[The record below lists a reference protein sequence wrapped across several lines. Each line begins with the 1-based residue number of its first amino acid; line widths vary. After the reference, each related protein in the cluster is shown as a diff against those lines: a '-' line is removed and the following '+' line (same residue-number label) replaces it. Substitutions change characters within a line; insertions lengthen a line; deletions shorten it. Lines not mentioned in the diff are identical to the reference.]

1 MAKTFEYVPFTKD
14 VEANRRALSHGLTT
28 HKPLA
33 VGAEVKGDL
42 LRQVS
47 QYVPEDCWVGKAEVY
62 GEDELNVFVK
72 VAIAVPAVGIVRVR
86 KAVEPV
92 DFSYTHHD

>member
-14 VEANRRALSHGLTT
+14 VEANRRALSHGLTV
-28 HKPLA
+28 HRPQA
-33 VGAEVKGDL
+33 VGVTLSGEL
-42 LRQVS
+42 LRQVYE
-47 QYVPEDCWVGKAEVY
+47 YVPDDCWVGKAEVY
-62 GEDELNVFVK
+62 CEDEANVFVK